1 MIKEI
6 KKLLESLFDDD
17 DDELFNDDNIGI
29 TNDLLEDDARKIR
42 EQLLKGMVVSDDDLE
57 LVCQDAFK
65 YKVKDFS
72 ELVHIIAD
80 IKQQLYK
87 DKVDAFNLNWLDI
100 SNVTMLDQLFNVGT
114 FNRQYIFWD
123 VSDWDTSHVT
133 SMVGTFNGCKD
144 ICDLSKWDT
153 SKVTSMVNMFYECS
167 TFNGN
172 ISNWDVSKVTRFDSM
187 FYGCSSFNQDISNWD
202 ISSAENL
209 SYMFYN
215 CIKFN
220 QPIQKWNITKNMDIS
235 YLLYGCTSFDQDL
248 SLIDLRSFQTGYFD
262 LYDTGTKTQK
272 EHKSARVL
280 DEWDFLKLGFDRSTE
295 QFDVG
300 EFEYGDGGDNNYYPK
315 IYTVNIDIDAI
326 NHLTDDDYF
335 MDLEDIITLEGQ
347 DPDTYQNEDLLTIDV
362 LTYSEFELLYDICS
376 EVSDDNV
383 NKGDGFPPMKILIK
397 NKVINDLYDIKEIV
411 DDTNIEYYIKRELLS
426 LDIKYEEFNSYTG
439 WNINEFKKFL
449 LNINNEI
456 NKIKKRWQENCKIK

>member
-17 DDELFNDDNIGI
+17 DDELFNDDNIGM
-29 TNDLLEDDARKIR
+29 TNDLLEDDAKKIH

-80 IKQQLYK
+80 IKKQLYK

-153 SKVTSMVNMFYECS
+153 SKVTSMVNMFYYCS

-215 CIKFN
+215 CRKFN

-248 SLIDLRSFQTGYFD
+248 SLIDLRSFMNGYFD

-300 EFEYGDGGDNNYYPK
+300 EFEYGDGGDNHYYPK
-315 IYTVNIDIDAI
+315 IYRVNIDIDAI

-397 NKVINDLYDIKEIV
+397 NKVVNDLYDIKEIV
-411 DDTNIEYYIKRELLS
+411 DNTNIEYYIKRELLS

-456 NKIKKRWQENCKIK
+456 NKIKQN

>member
-17 DDELFNDDNIGI
+17 DDELFNDDNISI
-29 TNDLLEDDARKIR
+29 TNDLLEDDVRKIH
-42 EQLLKGMVVSDDDLE
+42 EQLLKGMVVSNDDLE

-123 VSDWDTSHVT
+123 VSDWNTSHVT

-397 NKVINDLYDIKEIV
+397 NKVVNDLYDIKEIV
-411 DDTNIEYYIKRELLS
+411 DNTNIEYYIKRELLS

-456 NKIKKRWQENCKIK
+456 NKIKQN

>member
-17 DDELFNDDNIGI
+17 DDELFNDDNIGM

-42 EQLLKGMVVSDDDLE
+42 EQLLKGIVVSDDDLE
-57 LVCQDAFK
+57 LVCQDTFK

-133 SMVGTFNGCKD
+133 SMAGTFNGCKD

-215 CIKFN
+215 CRKFN

-300 EFEYGDGGDNNYYPK
+300 EFEYGDGGDNHYYPK

-397 NKVINDLYDIKEIV
+397 NKVVNDLYDIKEIV
-411 DDTNIEYYIKRELLS
+411 DNTNIEYYIKRELLS

-456 NKIKKRWQENCKIK
+456 NKIKQN

>member
-17 DDELFNDDNIGI
+17 DDELFNDDNIGM
-29 TNDLLEDDARKIR
+29 TNVLLEDDARKIR

-133 SMVGTFNGCKD
+133 SMAGTFNGCKD

-153 SKVTSMVNMFYECS
+153 SKVTLMVNMFYECS

-172 ISNWDVSKVTRFDSM
+172 ISNWDVSKVKRFDSM

-215 CIKFN
+215 CRKFN

-326 NHLTDDDYF
+326 NQLTDDDYF

-383 NKGDGFPPMKILIK
+383 KKGDGFPPMKILIK
-397 NKVINDLYDIKEIV
+397 NKVVNDLYDIKEIV
-411 DDTNIEYYIKRELLS
+411 DNTNIEYYIKRELLS

-456 NKIKKRWQENCKIK
+456 NKIKQN

>member
-17 DDELFNDDNIGI
+17 YDELFKDDKIGM
-29 TNDLLEDDARKIR
+29 TNKLLEDDARKIH
-42 EQLLKGMVVSDDDLE
+42 EQLLKGIVVSDDDLE

-80 IKQQLYK
+80 IKKQLYK

-100 SNVTMLDQLFNVGT
+100 SNVTMLDQLFNVNT

-133 SMVGTFNGCKD
+133 SMAGTFNGCKD

-215 CIKFN
+215 CRKFN

-262 LYDTGTKTQK
+262 FYNTGTKTQK

-300 EFEYGDGGDNNYYPK
+300 EFEYGDGGDNYYYPK
-315 IYTVNIDIDAI
+315 IYRVNIDIDAI
-326 NHLTDDDYF
+326 NQLTDDDYF

-397 NKVINDLYDIKEIV
+397 NKVVNDLYDIKEIV
-411 DDTNIEYYIKRELLS
+411 DNTNIEYYIKRELLS

-456 NKIKKRWQENCKIK
+456 NKIKQN

>member
-17 DDELFNDDNIGI
+17 DDELFNDDNIGM

-100 SNVTMLDQLFNVGT
+100 SNVTMLDQLFNINT

-153 SKVTSMVNMFYECS
+153 SKVTSMVNMFYDCT
-167 TFNGN
+167 TFNCN

-300 EFEYGDGGDNNYYPK
+300 EFEYGDGGDNHYYPK
-315 IYTVNIDIDAI
+315 IYRVNIDIDAI
-326 NHLTDDDYF
+326 NQLTDDDYF

-397 NKVINDLYDIKEIV
+397 NKVVNDLYDIKEIV
-411 DDTNIEYYIKRELLS
+411 DNTNIEYYIKRELLS

-456 NKIKKRWQENCKIK
+456 NKIKQN

>member
-17 DDELFNDDNIGI
+17 DDELFNDDNIGM

-153 SKVTSMVNMFYECS
+153 SKVTSMVNMFYGCS

-215 CIKFN
+215 CRKFN

-315 IYTVNIDIDAI
+315 IYRVNIDIDAI
-326 NHLTDDDYF
+326 NQLTDDDYF

-411 DDTNIEYYIKRELLS
+411 DNTNIEYYIKRELLS
-426 LDIKYEEFNSYTG
+426 LDIKYEQFNSYTG

-456 NKIKKRWQENCKIK
+456 NKIKQN

>member
-17 DDELFNDDNIGI
+17 DDELFNDDNISM
-29 TNDLLEDDARKIR
+29 TNDLLEDDAKKIH
-42 EQLLKGMVVSDDDLE
+42 EQLLKGIVVSDDDLE

-167 TFNGN
+167 TFNSN
-172 ISNWDVSKVTRFDSM
+172 ISNWNVSKVTRFDSM

-215 CIKFN
+215 CRKFN

-248 SLIDLRSFQTGYFD
+248 SLIDLRSFMNGYFD

-300 EFEYGDGGDNNYYPK
+300 EFEYGDGGDNHYYPK
-315 IYTVNIDIDAI
+315 IYRVNIDIDAI

-347 DPDTYQNEDLLTIDV
+347 DPDTYQNEDLLTIDI

-376 EVSDDNV
+376 EVSEDNV
-383 NKGDGFPPMKILIK
+383 NKGEGFPSMEILIK
-397 NKVINDLYDIKEIV
+397 NKVVNDLYDIKEIV
-411 DDTNIEYYIKRELLS
+411 DNTNIEYYIKRELLS

-456 NKIKKRWQENCKIK
+456 NKIKQN

>member
-17 DDELFNDDNIGI
+17 DDELFNDDNIGM

-65 YKVKDFS
+65 YKVKDFN

-87 DKVDAFNLNWLDI
+87 NKVNAFNLNWLDI
-100 SNVTMLDQLFNVGT
+100 SNVTMLDQLFNVST

-153 SKVTSMVNMFYECS
+153 SKVTSMVNMCYGCS

-172 ISNWDVSKVTRFDSM
+172 ISNWDVSKVKRFDSM

-215 CIKFN
+215 CRKFN

-300 EFEYGDGGDNNYYPK
+300 EFEYGDGGDNHYYPK

-326 NHLTDDDYF
+326 NQLTDDDYF

-383 NKGDGFPPMKILIK
+383 KKGDGFPPMKILIK
-397 NKVINDLYDIKEIV
+397 NKVVNDLYDIKEIV
-411 DDTNIEYYIKRELLS
+411 DNTNIEYYIKRELLS

-439 WNINEFKKFL
+439 WNINEFKEFL

-456 NKIKKRWQENCKIK
+456 NKIKQN

>member
-29 TNDLLEDDARKIR
+29 TNNLLEDDVRKIH

-80 IKQQLYK
+80 IKKQLYK

-153 SKVTSMVNMFYECS
+153 SKVTSMVNMFYGCS

-172 ISNWDVSKVTRFDSM
+172 ISNWNVSKVTRFDSM
-187 FYGCSSFNQDISNWD
+187 FFGCSSFNQDISNWD

-215 CIKFN
+215 CRKFN

-300 EFEYGDGGDNNYYPK
+300 EFEYGDGGDNHYYPK
-315 IYTVNIDIDAI
+315 IYRVNIDIDAI
-326 NHLTDDDYF
+326 NQLTDDDYF

-397 NKVINDLYDIKEIV
+397 NKVVNDLYDIKEIV
-411 DDTNIEYYIKRELLS
+411 DNTNIEYYIKRELLS

-456 NKIKKRWQENCKIK
+456 NKIKQN

>member
-17 DDELFNDDNIGI
+17 DDELFNDDNIGM

-87 DKVDAFNLNWLDI
+87 DNVDAFNLNWLDI

-153 SKVTSMVNMFYECS
+153 SKVTSMVNMFYGCS

-172 ISNWDVSKVTRFDSM
+172 ISNWNVSKVTRFDSM

-300 EFEYGDGGDNNYYPK
+300 EFEYGDGGDNHYYPK

-383 NKGDGFPPMKILIK
+383 NKGDGFPHMKILIK
-397 NKVINDLYDIKEIV
+397 NKVVNDLYDIKEIV
-411 DDTNIEYYIKRELLS
+411 DNTNIEYYIKRELLS

-439 WNINEFKKFL
+439 WNINEFKEFL

-456 NKIKKRWQENCKIK
+456 NKIKQN

>member
-17 DDELFNDDNIGI
+17 DDELFKDDNIDI
-29 TNDLLEDDARKIR
+29 SNILFEDDVKKIH
-42 EQLLKGMVVSDDDLE
+42 EQLLKGIVVSDDDLV

-87 DKVDAFNLNWLDI
+87 DKVNTFNLNWLDI

-114 FNRQYIFWD
+114 FNRQYIFWN

-167 TFNGN
+167 TFNSN
-172 ISNWDVSKVTRFDSM
+172 ISNWNVSKVTRFDSM

-215 CIKFN
+215 CRKFN

-235 YLLYGCTSFDQDL
+235 YLLYGCTSFNQDL
-248 SLIDLRSFQTGYFD
+248 SLIDLRSFKNGYFD

-300 EFEYGDGGDNNYYPK
+300 EFEYGDGGDNHYYPK
-315 IYTVNIDIDAI
+315 IYRVNIDIDAI

-376 EVSDDNV
+376 EVSEDNV

-397 NKVINDLYDIKEIV
+397 NKVVNDLYDIKEIV
-411 DDTNIEYYIKRELLS
+411 DNTNIEYYIKRELLS

-456 NKIKKRWQENCKIK
+456 NKIKQN

>member
-17 DDELFNDDNIGI
+17 DDELFNDDNIGM

-87 DKVDAFNLNWLDI
+87 NKVDAFNLNWLDI

-172 ISNWDVSKVTRFDSM
+172 ISNWNVSKVKRFDSM

-397 NKVINDLYDIKEIV
+397 NKVVNDLYDIKEIV
-411 DDTNIEYYIKRELLS
+411 DNTNIEYYIKRELLS

-456 NKIKKRWQENCKIK
+456 NKIKQN

>member
-17 DDELFNDDNIGI
+17 DAELFNDDNIGM
-29 TNDLLEDDARKIR
+29 TKDLLEDDARKIR
-42 EQLLKGMVVSDDDLE
+42 EQLLKGIVVSDDDLE

-65 YKVKDFS
+65 YKVKDFN
-72 ELVHIIAD
+72 ELTHIIAD

-100 SNVTMLDQLFNVGT
+100 SNVTMLDQLFNVGI

-215 CIKFN
+215 CRKFN

-248 SLIDLRSFQTGYFD
+248 SLIDLRPFINGYFD

-300 EFEYGDGGDNNYYPK
+300 EFEYGDGGDNHYFPK
-315 IYTVNIDIDAI
+315 IYRVNIDIDAI
-326 NHLTDDDYF
+326 NQLTDDDYF
-335 MDLEDIITLEGQ
+335 MELEDIITLEGQ

-376 EVSDDNV
+376 EVSNDNV
-383 NKGDGFPPMKILIK
+383 KKGDGFPPMKILIK
-397 NKVINDLYDIKEIV
+397 NKVVNDLYDIKEIV
-411 DDTNIEYYIKRELLS
+411 DNTNIEYYIKRELLS

-456 NKIKKRWQENCKIK
+456 NKIKQN

>member
-17 DDELFNDDNIGI
+17 DDELFNDDNIGM

-100 SNVTMLDQLFNVGT
+100 SNVTMLDQLFNINT

-133 SMVGTFNGCKD
+133 SMAGTFNGCKD

-172 ISNWDVSKVTRFDSM
+172 ISNWDVSKVKRFDSM

-215 CIKFN
+215 CRKFN

-300 EFEYGDGGDNNYYPK
+300 EFEYGDGGDNHYYPK

-326 NHLTDDDYF
+326 NQLTDDDYF

-397 NKVINDLYDIKEIV
+397 NKVVNDLYDIKEIV
-411 DDTNIEYYIKRELLS
+411 DNTNIEYYIKRELLS

-456 NKIKKRWQENCKIK
+456 NKIKQN

>member
-17 DDELFNDDNIGI
+17 DDELFKDDNIDI
-29 TNDLLEDDARKIR
+29 SNILFEDDVKKIH
-42 EQLLKGMVVSDDDLE
+42 EQLLKGIVVSDDDLV

-87 DKVDAFNLNWLDI
+87 DKVNTFNLNWLDI

-167 TFNGN
+167 TFNSN
-172 ISNWDVSKVTRFDSM
+172 ISNWNVSKVTRFDSM

-215 CIKFN
+215 CRKFN

-248 SLIDLRSFQTGYFD
+248 SLIDLRSFMNGYFD

-300 EFEYGDGGDNNYYPK
+300 EFEYGDGGDNHYYPK
-315 IYTVNIDIDAI
+315 IYRVNIDINAI

-347 DPDTYQNEDLLTIDV
+347 EPDTYQNEDLLTIDV

-376 EVSDDNV
+376 EVSEDNV
-383 NKGDGFPPMKILIK
+383 NKGEGFPPMKILIK
-397 NKVINDLYDIKEIV
+397 NKVVNDLYDIKEIV
-411 DDTNIEYYIKRELLS
+411 DNTNIEYYIKRELLS

-456 NKIKKRWQENCKIK
+456 NKIKQN

>member
-17 DDELFNDDNIGI
+17 DDELFNDDNIGM
-29 TNDLLEDDARKIR
+29 TNDLLEDDVRKIH

-133 SMVGTFNGCKD
+133 SMTCTFNGCKD

-215 CIKFN
+215 CRKFN

-300 EFEYGDGGDNNYYPK
+300 EFEYGDGGDNHYYPK

-383 NKGDGFPPMKILIK
+383 KKGDGFPPMKILIK
-397 NKVINDLYDIKEIV
+397 NKVVNDLYDIKEIV
-411 DDTNIEYYIKRELLS
+411 DNTNIEYYIKRELLS

-456 NKIKKRWQENCKIK
+456 NKIKQN

>member
-17 DDELFNDDNIGI
+17 DDELFNDDNIGM

-133 SMVGTFNGCKD
+133 SMAGTFNGCKD

-315 IYTVNIDIDAI
+315 IYRVNIDIDAI

-397 NKVINDLYDIKEIV
+397 NKVVNDLYDIKEIV
-411 DDTNIEYYIKRELLS
+411 DNTNIEYYIKRELLS

-456 NKIKKRWQENCKIK
+456 NKIKQN

>member
-17 DDELFNDDNIGI
+17 DDELFNDDNIGM

-42 EQLLKGMVVSDDDLE
+42 EQLLKGIVVSDDDLE

-153 SKVTSMVNMFYECS
+153 SKVTSMVNMFYGCS

-172 ISNWDVSKVTRFDSM
+172 ISNWNVSKVTRFDSM
-187 FYGCSSFNQDISNWD
+187 FFGCSSFNQDISNWD

-215 CIKFN
+215 CRKFN

-300 EFEYGDGGDNNYYPK
+300 EFEYGDGGDNYYYPK
-315 IYTVNIDIDAI
+315 IYRVNIDIDAI
-326 NHLTDDDYF
+326 NQLTDDDYF
-335 MDLEDIITLEGQ
+335 IELEDIITLEGQ
-347 DPDTYQNEDLLTIDV
+347 DPDTYQNEDLLRIDV
-362 LTYSEFELLYDICS
+362 LTYSESELLYDICS

-383 NKGDGFPPMKILIK
+383 KKGDGFPPMKILIK
-397 NKVINDLYDIKEIV
+397 NKVVNDLYDIKEIV

-456 NKIKKRWQENCKIK
+456 NKIKQN

>member
-17 DDELFNDDNIGI
+17 DDELFNDDNIGM

-65 YKVKDFS
+65 YKVKDFN

-100 SNVTMLDQLFNVGT
+100 SNVTMLDQLFNVGI

-153 SKVTSMVNMFYECS
+153 SKVTSMVNMFYDCT
-167 TFNGN
+167 TFNCN

-215 CIKFN
+215 CRNFN

-300 EFEYGDGGDNNYYPK
+300 EFEYGDGGDNHYYPK

-326 NHLTDDDYF
+326 NQLTDDDYF

-397 NKVINDLYDIKEIV
+397 NKVVNDLYDIKEIV
-411 DDTNIEYYIKRELLS
+411 DNTNIEYYIKRELLS

-456 NKIKKRWQENCKIK
+456 NKIKQN

>member
-6 KKLLESLFDDD
+6 KKLLESLFGDD
-17 DDELFNDDNIGI
+17 DDELFNDDNIGM

-87 DKVDAFNLNWLDI
+87 DKVNAFNLNWLDI
-100 SNVTMLDQLFNVGT
+100 SNVTMLDQLFNVGI

-153 SKVTSMVNMFYECS
+153 SNVTSMVNMFYECS
-167 TFNGN
+167 TFNSN
-172 ISNWDVSKVTRFDSM
+172 ISNWNVSKVTRFDSM

-215 CIKFN
+215 CRKFN

-248 SLIDLRSFQTGYFD
+248 SLIDLRSFMNGYFD

-300 EFEYGDGGDNNYYPK
+300 EFEYGDGGDNHYYPK
-315 IYTVNIDIDAI
+315 IYRVNIDIDAI

-397 NKVINDLYDIKEIV
+397 NKVVNDLYDIKEIV
-411 DDTNIEYYIKRELLS
+411 DNTNIEYYIKRELLS

-456 NKIKKRWQENCKIK
+456 NKIKQN

>member
-17 DDELFNDDNIGI
+17 GDELFKDDNIGI
-29 TNDLLEDDARKIR
+29 TNDLLEDDVRRIH

-376 EVSDDNV
+376 EVSNDNV
-383 NKGDGFPPMKILIK
+383 KKGDGFPPMKILIK
-397 NKVINDLYDIKEIV
+397 NKVVNDLYDIKEIV
-411 DDTNIEYYIKRELLS
+411 DNTNIEYYIKRELLS

-439 WNINEFKKFL
+439 WDINEFKKFL

-456 NKIKKRWQENCKIK
+456 NKIKQN

>member
-17 DDELFNDDNIGI
+17 DDELFNDDNIGM
-29 TNDLLEDDARKIR
+29 TNNLLEGDVRKIH

-133 SMVGTFNGCKD
+133 SMAGTFNGCKD

-172 ISNWDVSKVTRFDSM
+172 ISNWDVSKVKRFDSM

-215 CIKFN
+215 CRKFN

-300 EFEYGDGGDNNYYPK
+300 EFEYGDGGDNHYFPK
-315 IYTVNIDIDAI
+315 IYRVNIDIDAI
-326 NHLTDDDYF
+326 NQLTDDDYF

-397 NKVINDLYDIKEIV
+397 NKVVNDLYDIKEIV
-411 DDTNIEYYIKRELLS
+411 DNTNIEYYIKRELLS

-456 NKIKKRWQENCKIK
+456 NKIKQN

>member
-17 DDELFNDDNIGI
+17 DDELFNDDNIGM

-42 EQLLKGMVVSDDDLE
+42 EQLLKGIVVSDDDLE

-87 DKVDAFNLNWLDI
+87 NKVDAFNLNWLDI

-172 ISNWDVSKVTRFDSM
+172 ISNWNVSKVTRFDSM

-215 CIKFN
+215 CRKFN

-300 EFEYGDGGDNNYYPK
+300 EFEYGDGGDNHYYPK

-383 NKGDGFPPMKILIK
+383 KKGDGFPPMKILIK
-397 NKVINDLYDIKEIV
+397 NKVVNDLYDIKEIV
-411 DDTNIEYYIKRELLS
+411 DNTNIEYYIKRELLS

-456 NKIKKRWQENCKIK
+456 NKIKQN

>member
-17 DDELFNDDNIGI
+17 DDELFNDDNIGM

-65 YKVKDFS
+65 YKVKDFN
-72 ELVHIIAD
+72 ELTNIIAD

-100 SNVTMLDQLFNVGT
+100 SNVTKLDQLFNVGT
-114 FNRQYIFWD
+114 FNRQHIFWD

-153 SKVTSMVNMFYECS
+153 SKVTSMVNMFYGCS

-172 ISNWDVSKVTRFDSM
+172 ISNWNVSKVTRFNSM
-187 FYGCSSFNQDISNWD
+187 FFGCSSFNQDISNWD

-215 CIKFN
+215 CRKFN

-235 YLLYGCTSFDQDL
+235 YLLYGCISFDQDL
-248 SLIDLRSFQTGYFD
+248 SLIDLRPFINGYFD

-300 EFEYGDGGDNNYYPK
+300 EFEYGDGGDNHYFPK
-315 IYTVNIDIDAI
+315 IYRVNIDIDAI
-326 NHLTDDDYF
+326 NQLTDDDYF

-383 NKGDGFPPMKILIK
+383 KKGDGFPPMKILIK
-397 NKVINDLYDIKEIV
+397 NKVVNDLYDIKEIV
-411 DDTNIEYYIKRELLS
+411 DNTNIEYYIKRELLS

-456 NKIKKRWQENCKIK
+456 NKIKQN

>member
-17 DDELFNDDNIGI
+17 DDELFNDDNIGM

-42 EQLLKGMVVSDDDLE
+42 EQLLKGIVVSDDDLE

-65 YKVKDFS
+65 YKVKDFN

-114 FNRQYIFWD
+114 FNRHYIFWD

-153 SKVTSMVNMFYECS
+153 SKVTSMVNMFYGCS

-300 EFEYGDGGDNNYYPK
+300 EFEYGDGGDNHYYPK

-397 NKVINDLYDIKEIV
+397 NKVVNDLYDIKEIV

-456 NKIKKRWQENCKIK
+456 NKIKQN

>member
-65 YKVKDFS
+65 YKVKDFN

-153 SKVTSMVNMFYECS
+153 SKVTSMVNMFYGCS

-172 ISNWDVSKVTRFDSM
+172 ISNWDVSKVKRFDSM

-300 EFEYGDGGDNNYYPK
+300 EFEYGDGGDNHYYPK

-397 NKVINDLYDIKEIV
+397 NKVVNDLYDIKEIV

-456 NKIKKRWQENCKIK
+456 NKIKQN

>member
-29 TNDLLEDDARKIR
+29 TNDLLEDDVRKIH

-80 IKQQLYK
+80 IKKQLYR

-133 SMVGTFNGCKD
+133 SMAGTFNGCKD

-153 SKVTSMVNMFYECS
+153 SKVTSMVNMFYDCT
-167 TFNGN
+167 TFNCN

-215 CIKFN
+215 CRKFN

-300 EFEYGDGGDNNYYPK
+300 EFEYGDGGDNHYYPK

-326 NHLTDDDYF
+326 NQLTDDDYF

-397 NKVINDLYDIKEIV
+397 NKVVNDLYDIKEIV
-411 DDTNIEYYIKRELLS
+411 DNTNIEYYIKRELLS

-456 NKIKKRWQENCKIK
+456 NKIKQN

>member
-87 DKVDAFNLNWLDI
+87 DKVDTFNLNWLDI

-153 SKVTSMVNMFYECS
+153 SKVTSMVNMFYGCS

-326 NHLTDDDYF
+326 NQLTDDDYF

-397 NKVINDLYDIKEIV
+397 NKVVNDLYDIKEIV
-411 DDTNIEYYIKRELLS
+411 DNTNIEYYIKRELLS

-456 NKIKKRWQENCKIK
+456 NKIKQN

>member
-17 DDELFNDDNIGI
+17 GDELFKDDNIGI
-29 TNDLLEDDARKIR
+29 TNDLLEDDVRRIH

-80 IKQQLYK
+80 IKKQLYK
-87 DKVDAFNLNWLDI
+87 DKVDAFNLNWIDI

-114 FNRQYIFWD
+114 FNSQYIFWD

-133 SMVGTFNGCKD
+133 SMTGTFSGCKD

-153 SKVTSMVNMFYECS
+153 SKVTLMVNMFYECS

-172 ISNWDVSKVTRFDSM
+172 ISNWDVSKVKRFDSM

-300 EFEYGDGGDNNYYPK
+300 EFEYGDGGDNHYYPK

-326 NHLTDDDYF
+326 NQLTDDDYF

-456 NKIKKRWQENCKIK
+456 NKIKQN

>member
-17 DDELFNDDNIGI
+17 DDELFNDDNIGM

-153 SKVTSMVNMFYECS
+153 SKVTSMVNMFYGCS

-172 ISNWDVSKVTRFDSM
+172 ISNWNVSKVTRFDSM

-300 EFEYGDGGDNNYYPK
+300 EFEYGDGGDNHYYPK
-315 IYTVNIDIDAI
+315 IYRVNIDIDAI

-383 NKGDGFPPMKILIK
+383 KKGDGFPPMKILIK
-397 NKVINDLYDIKEIV
+397 NKVVNDLYDIKEIV
-411 DDTNIEYYIKRELLS
+411 DNTNIEYYIKRELLS

-456 NKIKKRWQENCKIK
+456 NKIKQN

>member
-17 DDELFNDDNIGI
+17 DDELFNDDNIGM

-65 YKVKDFS
+65 YKVKDFN

-87 DKVDAFNLNWLDI
+87 NKVDAFNLNWLDI

-172 ISNWDVSKVTRFDSM
+172 ISNWNVSKVTRFDSM

-300 EFEYGDGGDNNYYPK
+300 EFEYGDGGDNHYYPK

-397 NKVINDLYDIKEIV
+397 NKVVNDLYDIKEIV
-411 DDTNIEYYIKRELLS
+411 DNTNIEYYIKRELLS

-439 WNINEFKKFL
+439 WNINEFKEFL

-456 NKIKKRWQENCKIK
+456 NKIKQN

>member
-17 DDELFNDDNIGI
+17 DDELFNDDNIGM

-65 YKVKDFS
+65 YKVKDFN
-72 ELVHIIAD
+72 ELTHIIAD

-100 SNVTMLDQLFNVGT
+100 SNVTKLNQLFNVGI

-153 SKVTSMVNMFYECS
+153 SKVTSMVNMFYGCS

-397 NKVINDLYDIKEIV
+397 NKVVNDLYDIKEIV
-411 DDTNIEYYIKRELLS
+411 DNTNIEYYIKRELLS

-456 NKIKKRWQENCKIK
+456 NKIKQN

>member
-6 KKLLESLFDDD
+6 KKLLESLFDDN
-17 DDELFNDDNIGI
+17 DDELFNDDNIGM

-42 EQLLKGMVVSDDDLE
+42 EQLLKGIVVSDDDLE

-65 YKVKDFS
+65 YKVKDFN

-153 SKVTSMVNMFYECS
+153 SKVTSMVNMFYGCS

-172 ISNWDVSKVTRFDSM
+172 ISNWNVSKVTRFDSM
-187 FYGCSSFNQDISNWD
+187 FFDCSSFNQDISNWD

-215 CIKFN
+215 CRKFN

-300 EFEYGDGGDNNYYPK
+300 EFEYGDGGDNHYYPK

-326 NHLTDDDYF
+326 NQLTDDDYF

-376 EVSDDNV
+376 EVSNDNV
-383 NKGDGFPPMKILIK
+383 KKGDGFPPMKILIK
-397 NKVINDLYDIKEIV
+397 NKVVNDLYDIKEIV
-411 DDTNIEYYIKRELLS
+411 DNTNIEYYIKRELLS

-456 NKIKKRWQENCKIK
+456 NKIKQN

>member
-42 EQLLKGMVVSDDDLE
+42 EQLLKGIVVSDDDLE

-65 YKVKDFS
+65 YKVKDFN

-100 SNVTMLDQLFNVGT
+100 SNVTMLDQLFNINT

-133 SMVGTFNGCKD
+133 SMTGTFNGCKD

-153 SKVTSMVNMFYECS
+153 SKVTSMVNMFYGCS

-172 ISNWDVSKVTRFDSM
+172 ISNWDVSKVKRFDSM

-215 CIKFN
+215 CRKFN

-300 EFEYGDGGDNNYYPK
+300 EFEYGDGGDNHYYPK

-383 NKGDGFPPMKILIK
+383 KKGDGFPPMKILIK
-397 NKVINDLYDIKEIV
+397 NKVVNDLYDIKEIV
-411 DDTNIEYYIKRELLS
+411 DNTNIEYYIKRELLS

-456 NKIKKRWQENCKIK
+456 NKIKQN

>member
-29 TNDLLEDDARKIR
+29 TNDLLEDDVRKIH

-153 SKVTSMVNMFYECS
+153 SKVTSMVNMFYGCS

-300 EFEYGDGGDNNYYPK
+300 EFEYGDGADNHYYPK

-397 NKVINDLYDIKEIV
+397 NKVVNDLYDIKEIV
-411 DDTNIEYYIKRELLS
+411 DNTNIEYYIKRELLS

-456 NKIKKRWQENCKIK
+456 NKIKQN

>member
-17 DDELFNDDNIGI
+17 DDELFNDDNIGM

-87 DKVDAFNLNWLDI
+87 DNVDAFNLNWLDI

-153 SKVTSMVNMFYECS
+153 SKVTSMVNMFYDCT

-300 EFEYGDGGDNNYYPK
+300 EFEYGDGGDNHYYPK

-326 NHLTDDDYF
+326 NQLTDDDYF

-397 NKVINDLYDIKEIV
+397 NKVVNDLYDIKEIV
-411 DDTNIEYYIKRELLS
+411 DNTNIEYYIKRELLS

-456 NKIKKRWQENCKIK
+456 NKIKQN

>member
-300 EFEYGDGGDNNYYPK
+300 EFEYGDGGDNHYYPK
-315 IYTVNIDIDAI
+315 IYRVNIDIDAI
-326 NHLTDDDYF
+326 NQLTDDDYF

-397 NKVINDLYDIKEIV
+397 NKVVNDLYDIKEIV

-456 NKIKKRWQENCKIK
+456 NKIKQN

>member
-17 DDELFNDDNIGI
+17 DDELFNDDNIGM

-42 EQLLKGMVVSDDDLE
+42 EQLLKGIVVSDDDLE

-133 SMVGTFNGCKD
+133 SMAGTFNGCKD

-153 SKVTSMVNMFYECS
+153 SKVTSMVNMFYGCS

-397 NKVINDLYDIKEIV
+397 NKVVNDLYDIKEIV
-411 DDTNIEYYIKRELLS
+411 DNTNIEYYIKRELLS

-456 NKIKKRWQENCKIK
+456 NKIKQN

>member
-17 DDELFNDDNIGI
+17 DDELFNDDNIGM

-153 SKVTSMVNMFYECS
+153 SKVTSMVNMFYGCT

-315 IYTVNIDIDAI
+315 IYRVNIDIDAI

-376 EVSDDNV
+376 EVSNDNV
-383 NKGDGFPPMKILIK
+383 KKGDGFPPMKILIK
-397 NKVINDLYDIKEIV
+397 NKVVNDLYDIKEIV
-411 DDTNIEYYIKRELLS
+411 DNTNIEYYIKRELLS

-456 NKIKKRWQENCKIK
+456 NKIKQN